1 MGNYTNDSFLNIRRY
16 LNKQMTST
24 EMHAFEKTLMED
36 PFLADA
42 FEGYITS
49 NPEKDGKNLEANETQ
64 LLSKKEP
71 AKVVAFASTKNNWIK
86 IAALLIL
93 VIGAGMIGYLF
104 FNNREA
110 PREIALNKASVP
122 SFKNEPDSI
131 KPLAADANNASI
143 LSQQNDV
150 ATNTEKSAPF
160 TGYEAGREPN
170 FMKSQQAAN
179 DADLSSAGS
188 SNIYSD
194 EKLIDNTPEAR
205 VMMAERSSKKGFAPQ
220 FEFKGK
226 VIGTDGEP
234 LPFAT
239 IYGSNTEGVI
249 ADTKGKFII
258 SAPDSIMEIKVQAQG
273 YITKKTSI
281 KSNNNNVIIV
291 KEQDENDLAETV
303 IGEMMRRKKNNISA
317 IKNIT
322 FTKNSGVEPVEG
334 WTGYHQYLETKIQQI
349 KDKNQDILKGF
360 VTIEFKIN
368 AKGTPYNFRA
378 IQFDNLENYIQL
390 VEILEQGPKWT
401 SKTTNSLGRLEINF

>member
-49 NPEKDGKNLEANETQ
+49 NPEKDGKNLEAIETQ

-110 PREIALNKASVP
+110 PQEIALNKASVP

-150 ATNTEKSAPF
+150 ATNTEKNAPF

-170 FMKSQQAAN
+170 FKKSQQAAN

-194 EKLIDNTPEAR
+194 EKLNNNTPEASA
-205 VMMAERSSKKGFAPQ
+205 MMAERSSKKVFAPQ
-220 FEFKGK
+220 FEFNGK

-239 IYGSNTEGVI
+239 IYGSNNDGVI
-249 ADTKGKFII
+249 ADTKGKFTI
-258 SAPDSIMEIKVQAQG
+258 SAPDSIMEIKVLAQG
-273 YITKKTSI
+273 YISQKTTI
-281 KSNNNNVIIV
+281 KSTNSNNVIIV
-291 KEQDENDLAETV
+291 KEQQEKGLAETV
-303 IGEMMRRKKNNISA
+303 IGEMTRRKKNDIIA

-322 FTKNSGVEPVEG
+322 FTKNTGVEPLEG
-334 WTGYHQYLETKIQQI
+334 WPGYQQYLETKF
-349 KDKNQDILKGF
+349 KEKNQDNLKGF

-368 AKGTPYNFRA
+368 AKGIPYNFRA
-378 IQFDNLENYIQL
+378 IQFDNPENYMQMI
-390 VEILEQGPKWT
+390 EILEQGPKWN
-401 SKTTNSLGRLEINF
+401 SKTPNSLGRIEINF